1 MGCVVSESILQESV
15 FGEKGSKNL
24 HERGDGNM
32 YLDPSFGGMV
42 LQIIVAAIAGGGAII
57 FGMRRKF
64 KALSKK
70 NKDAPAAEYN
80 NGQAP
85 DDGEIVD
92 MLMDEEN

>member
-1 MGCVVSESILQESV
+1 M
-15 FGEKGSKNL
+15 
-24 HERGDGNM
+24 RGDGTM

-57 FGMRRKF
+57 FGMRRKV

-70 NKDAPAAEYN
+70 NKDAPAAAQIK
-80 NGQAP
+80 GQAS

-92 MLMDEEN
+92 MLTNEEN